1 MKAVITQARLGS
13 TRLPGKILLDLAGR
27 TVLWHHLKRCCAIN
41 ADVVVCAIPE
51 GPENHKLIKEI
62 KSYRLKVKIVTG
74 PEDDVL
80 LRYWIAAS
88 AVKADII
95 IRVTS
100 DCPLIDPVI
109 CDQVVEVLESSPDVQ
124 YICNNGFRTW
134 PHGLDCEAFTMSA
147 LDLAVTLAV
156 EKDHREHVCP
166 WMKINLRCGFIFATE
181 PVSKGRWV
189 LDYPEDYHFLK
200 ALFEYLP
207 SRLTSCEEI
216 QEILDANPVISS
228 LNALRRRHEQRES
241 APILD
246 G

>member
-27 TVLWHHLKRCCAIN
+27 TVLWHHLKRCKAIN

-62 KSYRLKVKIVTG
+62 KSYRLGVKIVTG

-80 LRYWIAAS
+80 LRYWLAAK
-88 AVKADII
+88 AVDADII

-100 DCPLIDPVI
+100 DCPLIDPAV
-109 CDQVVEVLESSPDVQ
+109 CNQVTECLESDSNIKYV
-124 YICNNGFRTW
+124 CNNEIRTW
-134 PHGLDCEAFTMSA
+134 PLGLDCEAFTKHA
-147 LDLAVTLAV
+147 LDMSITLAV

-166 WMKINLRCGFIFATE
+166 WMKIHLLCGSIFKSGPASE
-181 PVSKGRWV
+181 GRWV

-200 ALFEYLP
+200 ALFEHLP
-207 SRLTSCEEI
+207 SGLPSYEEV
-216 QEILDANPVISS
+216 QEVLDANPVISS
-228 LNALRRRHEQRES
+228 LNALRRRHEQGTGTKV
-241 APILD
+241 LD